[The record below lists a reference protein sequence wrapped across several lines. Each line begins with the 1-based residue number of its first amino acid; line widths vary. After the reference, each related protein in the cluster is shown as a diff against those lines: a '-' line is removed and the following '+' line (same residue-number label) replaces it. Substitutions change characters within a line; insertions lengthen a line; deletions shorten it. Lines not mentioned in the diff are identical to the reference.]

1 VKKHDQVKYT
11 VFLHFD
17 FFLNAESARAGGRRH
32 GGGAAGVGGCARL
45 PSSAAG
51 MRSVSSTRLRCAWT
65 LWAVSGNPS
74 GIPGNTMEGEG
85 QWFCASRGDARGGV
99 GGPPA
104 AARRRPTAVF
114 IRGATETAPDGF
126 GIPGNT
132 MGLATGTSAGLRAG
146 HDVCRAPGSAAR
158 WGRAGRKLADARG
171 RCDLL
176 RGR

>member
-1 VKKHDQVKYT
+1 MRRRACGAAWGGPGADWGAVGAAVR
-11 VFLHFD
+11 
-17 FFLNAESARAGGRRH
+17 AWIAGARGLPRAAAVWRVGGVLPGSGRWPV
-32 GGGAAGVGGCARL
+32 GGGAVAR
-45 PSSAAG
+45 G
-51 MRSVSSTRLRCAWT
+51 R
-65 LWAVSGNPS
+65 G
-74 GIPGNTMEGEG
+74 PG
-85 QWFCASRGDARGGV
+85 ARGGGGRWPARGAV
-99 GGPPA
+99 SPGGPPA

-114 IRGATETAPDGF
+114 VRGATETAPDGF